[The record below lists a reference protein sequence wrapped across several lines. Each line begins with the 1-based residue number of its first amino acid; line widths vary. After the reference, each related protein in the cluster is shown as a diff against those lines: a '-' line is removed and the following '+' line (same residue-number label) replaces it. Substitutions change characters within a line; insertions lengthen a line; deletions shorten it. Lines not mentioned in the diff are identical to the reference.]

1 MSETPTDAMQA
12 FGNYPSGT
20 DSAAYSQ
27 YLQDKA
33 EEARESKQAV
43 ALESPFW
50 ATLEGLP
57 SMMKALAQARQ
68 NTAYADQLVK
78 GAQELLEAT
87 PEYQHRASLQKLRD
101 ETSATLMALDAA
113 VRAEALK
120 DFTKN
125 GCKQVFA
132 GIEIKMQTKVEVF
145 TDRVKDWAIKHMPNL
160 LVLDMKAVEK
170 IAKTGTMDAELV
182 RVYKEPQVN
191 IDKDLTCYLQENAPA
206 LDNSAGE

>member
-113 VRAEALK
+113 VRKEALADFVQNGDKAVYAGVSVKMFTRAEYEPAQLRDWLLDHQSYRALLTVDGKKAEAL
-120 DFTKN
+120 
-125 GCKQVFA
+125 A
-132 GIEIKMQTKVEVF
+132 
-145 TDRVKDWAIKHMPNL
+145 VKGLM
-160 LVLDMKAVEK
+160 LDAP
-170 IAKTGTMDAELV
+170 ITIT
-182 RVYKEPQVN
+182 KEPRVQ
-191 IDKDLTCYLQENAPA
+191 IATDLSGYLQ
-206 LDNSAGE
+206 